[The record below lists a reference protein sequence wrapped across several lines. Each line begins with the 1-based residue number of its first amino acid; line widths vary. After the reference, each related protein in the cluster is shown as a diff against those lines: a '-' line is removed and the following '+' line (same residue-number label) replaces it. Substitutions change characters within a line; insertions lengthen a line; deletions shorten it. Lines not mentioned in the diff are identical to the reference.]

1 MKLRA
6 KEMTVVINNS
16 FGGGVFQ
23 KIRQSGETVHPRT
36 DTIRVGEDELSAR
49 WEMAAVRDPGTQ
61 AHRNEVCV
69 AVWPEEALCSS

>member
-1 MKLRA
+1 
-6 KEMTVVINNS
+6 MTVVINNS
-16 FGGGVFQ
+16 FRGVFQ

-49 WEMAAVRDPGTQ
+49 WEMTAVRGPGTR